1 MQYDALHLPG
11 PPIGG
16 CGKVTITPDL
26 GDDHDRGDRITIK
39 CRHCGRVGEH
49 EIKAPLKGLKRITDE

>member
-11 PPIGG
+11 PPTGG
-16 CGKVTITPDL
+16 CGAVTVTPEL
-26 GDDHDRGDRITIK
+26 ADDHDRGDRIVIK

-49 EIKAPLKGLKRITDE
+49 EIQAALAGLD